1 MIALMTSLLLAA
13 STPAPVNLGPSL
25 PRQRRQTSS
34 SPAPIP
40 QMYPIRTPGLT
51 LRAPNPKKLTTRT
64 LLGRPVCLLG
74 TDAYS
79 VAWLRANAAR
89 FQAGGAMCYV
99 VQVESARAFANLKA
113 LVPNVPLAPISGQVF
128 VEVGLKGYP
137 ALITQS
143 GAVQ

>member
-1 MIALMTSLLLAA
+1 MIALIASLMLAA
-13 STPAPVNLGPSL
+13 TPAPVNLGPSL
-25 PRQRRQTSS
+25 PRARRQTQST
-34 SPAPIP
+34 PAPIP

-51 LRAPNPKKLTTRT
+51 LRAPNPKKLNTRT

-79 VAWLRANAAR
+79 LAWLRANAAR
-89 FQAGGAMCYV
+89 FQAGGAMCCV
-99 VQVESARAFANLKA
+99 VQVESERAFAA
-113 LVPNVPLAPISGQVF
+113 LRSMVPNVPLAPISGQVF

>member
-1 MIALMTSLLLAA
+1 MIAVLTALLLTA
-13 STPAPVNLGPSL
+13 SAPVHLGPSL
-25 PRQRRQTSS
+25 PRARRQAATT
-34 SPAPIP
+34 PAPIP

-51 LRAPNPKKLTTRT
+51 LRAANPKKLSTRT

-79 VAWLRANAAR
+79 VAWLRANSAR
-89 FQAGGAMCYV
+89 FQTGGAMCYV
-99 VQVESARAFANLKA
+99 VQVESERAFAA
-113 LVPNVPLAPISGQVF
+113 LRASVPNVPLAAISGQVF
-128 VEVGLKGYP
+128 VEIGLKGYP

>member
-1 MIALMTSLLLAA
+1 MIALMTTLMLAA
-13 STPAPVNLGPSL
+13 APVNLGPSL
-25 PRQRRQTSS
+25 PRARRQAATTA
-34 SPAPIP
+34 PAPIP

-79 VAWLRANAAR
+79 VSWLRANAAR
-89 FQAGGAMCYV
+89 FQVGGAMCYV
-99 VQVESARAFANLKA
+99 VQVESDRAFAA
-113 LVPNVPLAPISGQVF
+113 LRAMVPNVPLAAISGQVF
-128 VEVGLKGYP
+128 VDVGLKGYP